1 MYEQIKVGII
11 GAGANTTLKHIPL
24 LQKIPGV
31 EVVSVA
37 NRSIKSS
44 SAVASQFEIKNYYDN
59 WIKVIEDSTLDAI
72 VIGTWPYLHK
82 TLSIEALQSGK
93 HVLCEARMCMN
104 SLEAEEMLSC
114 SKRYP
119 NLIAQIVP
127 APHTLP
133 IDKTIKRLISSGY
146 VGDLIN
152 LRGMVTAGNDFP
164 KKNEDFHWRNNRD
177 LSGNNIM
184 QMGIWYEAIM
194 RWVGPAKSVLANA
207 QTIMNPRLDE
217 TGNVVFT
224 DIPDHL
230 DVLCEMIAGG
240 TANLQFTMVSGM
252 APESEMWIHG
262 SEGVLVIKTETTQDA
277 GAPNLKIYG
286 AQKGQTSL
294 TEILVPDDEKGSW
307 RVEEEFINA
316 IRGKEEITHT
326 SFNDGVKYMKFTDA
340 IFESYSNGVKINLD

>member
-1 MYEQIKVGII
+1 MSDVIKVGIV
-11 GAGANTTLKHIPL
+11 GAGGNTVLKHIPL
-24 LQKIPGV
+24 LQKIEGV
-31 EVVSVA
+31 EIVSVA
-37 NRSIKSS
+37 NRTIKSS

-59 WIKVIEDSTLDAI
+59 WHEVVYDNGIDAV
-72 VIGTWPYLHK
+72 VIGTWPYMHK
-82 TLSIEALQSGK
+82 KLTVEALQSGK

-104 SLEAEEMLSC
+104 AQEAMEMYDCAQSY
-114 SKRYP
+114 S
-119 NLIAQIVP
+119 NLVAQIVP

-146 VGDLIN
+146 IGNMVN

-164 KKNEDFHWRNNRD
+164 KENQEFHWRNNRD

-194 RWVGPAKSVLANA
+194 RWLGPAKSITANA
-207 QTIMNPRLDE
+207 QTIMNPRLDYD
-217 TGNVVFT
+217 GNYAYT

-230 DVLCEMIAGG
+230 DVLCEMVSGG

-262 SEGVLVIKTETTQDA
+262 TKGTLVIKTETTNDP
-277 GAPNLKIYG
+277 GAPGLKLYG
-286 AQKGQTSL
+286 AEQGQKQL
-294 TEILVPDDEKGSW
+294 EEIDIPEEEKGSW

-316 IRGKEEITHT
+316 IRGEEIITHT
-326 SFNDGVKYMKFTDA
+326 NFTDGVKYMKFTDA
-340 IFESYSNGVKINLD
+340 IFDSYSTGQKIYLD

>member
-1 MYEQIKVGII
+1 
-11 GAGANTTLKHIPL
+11 
-24 LQKIPGV
+24 LQKIDGV
-31 EVVSVA
+31 EIVSVA

-59 WIKVIEDSTLDAI
+59 WVNVVHDPGLDAI
-72 VIGTWPYLHK
+72 VIGTWPYMHK
-82 TLSIEALQSGK
+82 KLTIEALQSGK

-104 SLEAEEMLSC
+104 ADEAIEMLDC
-114 SKRYP
+114 SQTYP
-119 NLIAQIVP
+119 NLVSQIVP

-146 VGDLIN
+146 IGDLIN

-164 KKNEDFHWRNNRD
+164 KENQEFHWRNNRD

-194 RWVGPAKSVLANA
+194 RWLGPAKSVVANA
-207 QTIMNPRLDE
+207 QTIMNPRIDYD
-217 TGNVVFT
+217 GNYAFT

-230 DVLCEMIAGG
+230 DVLCEMISGG

-262 SEGVLVIKTETTQDA
+262 TKGTIVVKTETTDDP
-277 GAPNLKIYG
+277 GAPALKLYG
-286 AQKGQTSL
+286 AEIGQKTL
-294 TEILVPDDEKGSW
+294 EEIKVPNEEIGGW

-316 IRGKEEITHT
+316 IRGEEIITHT
-326 SFNDGVKYMKFTDA
+326 NFTDGVKYMKFTDA
-340 IFESYSNGVKINLD
+340 IFDSYSTGQKIFLT

>member
-1 MYEQIKVGII
+1 MSENIRVGII
-11 GAGANTTLKHIPL
+11 GAGGNTTLKHIPL
-24 LQKIPGV
+24 LQKIDGV
-31 EVVSVA
+31 EIVSVA

-44 SAVASQFEIKNYYDN
+44 SEVASQFEIKNYYDN
-59 WIKVIEDSTLDAI
+59 WLSVVDDNSLDAI

-82 TLSIEALQSGK
+82 RLTIEALEAGK

-104 SLEAEEMLSC
+104 AEEAQEMLEVSQM
-114 SKRYP
+114 YP
-119 NLIAQIVP
+119 NLISQIVP

-146 VGDLIN
+146 IGDLIN

-164 KKNEDFHWRNNRD
+164 KENEEFHWRNNRD

-184 QMGIWYEAIM
+184 QMGIWYESIM
-194 RWVGPAKSVLANA
+194 RWVGPAKSVTANA
-207 QTIMNPRLDE
+207 QTINNPRVDE
-217 TGNVVFT
+217 SGNYVFT

-262 SEGVLVIKTETTQDA
+262 TKGTLVVKTETTADA
-277 GAPNLKIYG
+277 GAPNLVLLG
-286 AQKGQTSL
+286 AEKGQKEL
-294 TEILVPDDEKGSW
+294 EQIKILDNEVGGW

-316 IRGKEEITHT
+316 IRGEELITHT
-326 SFNDGVKYMKFTDA
+326 SFTDGVKYMKFTDA
-340 IFESYSNGVKINLD
+340 IYDSFSTGQKIII